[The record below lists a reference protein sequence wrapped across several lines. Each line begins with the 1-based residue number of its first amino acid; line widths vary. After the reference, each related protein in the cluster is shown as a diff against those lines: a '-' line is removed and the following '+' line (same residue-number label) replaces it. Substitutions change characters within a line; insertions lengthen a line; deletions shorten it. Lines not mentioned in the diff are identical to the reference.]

1 MFFEEGK
8 QFLVVR
14 FPRMEYEG
22 GIRFEQ
28 IRRLQ
33 IVIHGLGPLSL
44 SCYSSASEGLVVRL
58 DRRTIRFEQM
68 VFSGKD
74 VPVVVV
80 TFTVPAY
87 LAEQR

>member
-22 GIRFEQ
+22 DIRFEQ
-28 IRRLQ
+28 TCCLQ

-44 SCYSSASEGLVVRL
+44 SCYSSASESLVVGL
-58 DRRTIRFEQM
+58 DQRTIRFKKM
-68 VFSGKD
+68 VFS
-74 VPVVVV
+74 
-80 TFTVPAY
+80 
-87 LAEQR
+87 